1 MATNFDESLKIQQ
14 PENKK
19 SFKFANFSNETQ
31 RLISRSIL
39 HTNMKMMAEMVLTK
53 RLCEKPME
61 DDKVDI
67 GTLITDIDDD
77 DVFRIN

>member
-1 MATNFDESLKIQQ
+1 MKTNFDE
-14 PENKK
+14 
-19 SFKFANFSNETQ
+19 TR

-39 HTNMKMMAEMVLTK
+39 HANMKMMAEMLLAK

-77 DVFRIN
+77 VVFRID

>member
-1 MATNFDESLKIQQ
+1 MKTNFDESLKTQQ

-19 SFKFANFSNETQ
+19 SFKFANFSNETH
-31 RLISRSIL
+31 RLVSRSIL
-39 HTNMKMMAEMVLTK
+39 HANMKMMAEMLLAK

-77 DVFRIN
+77 VVFRID